1 MEISGET
8 FRGISREYGYLEDAL
23 SRHKANHLILDLS
36 EVNQAKNEA
45 RSVTLEKVKTE
56 ELAQTKANVAG
67 SMAARL
73 DNAANHLD
81 RLQEVRREAAN
92 LLDRAEKADD
102 LKAAGVFL
110 RELREQIRLWA
121 ELEGRLATQPT
132 VNILINPQWVELR
145 TAILLAVDNYPEAKA
160 AICDALEHR
169 RRHALR
175 PEAGRVGERGPGD
188 SAGPLAG
195 RSSEEPLT
203 QDHTQL

>member
-1 MEISGET
+1 MPRTCGPCGDKRRNELDRRLLEMEISGET
-8 FRGISREYGYLEDAL
+8 FRVISREFGYSEDAL
-23 SRHKANHLILDLS
+23 SRHKTNHLILDLS

-92 LLDRAEKADD
+92 LLDRAETAND
-102 LKAAGVFL
+102 LRAASVFI

-132 VNILINPQWVELR
+132 VNIALNVEWIELR
-145 TAILLAVDNYPEAKA
+145 TVIIRALAPFPEARRA
-160 AICDALEHR
+160 VIDAL
-169 RRHALR
+169 
-175 PEAGRVGERGPGD
+175 P
-188 SAGPLAG
+188 
-195 RSSEEPLT
+195 
-203 QDHTQL
+203 